1 MPEEIA
7 ILFALTLGAGTL
19 ITLSW
24 MVMRFFERR
33 RGVGVELEDPATM
46 HQLDEMRS
54 RLESVEERLDFAERL
69 LAQQRDRRA
78 IEGGQ

>member
-1 MPEEIA
+1 VPEEVA
-7 ILFALTLGAGTL
+7 ILFGLSLGAGTL
-19 ITLSW
+19 LTFTW
-24 MVMRFFERR
+24 MVMRFLERR
-33 RGVGVELEDPATM
+33 RDAGVPLEDPATA